1 MTKTLMFRIIA
12 ATIMAATLVGC
23 GSSEPSNEE
32 IARGFMRAFV
42 SETGVTPSFGKIKAK
57 AHKIGNGRWAVQM
70 KAERYDGEC
79 RTLNA
84 TAVIDKNGA
93 IHYYTD

>member
-1 MTKTLMFRIIA
+1 MTKTLMFRIVA
-12 ATIMAATLVGC
+12 TTIMAVTLVGC

-42 SETGVTPSFGKIKAK
+42 SETGITPSFGKIKAK